1 MSILYTVLT
10 FFVPAV
16 IIICGYI
23 MKNCHSAEPDPT
35 VGYRTVRSMS
45 SREAWAFANE
55 RCGGLWIKI
64 GAAAAAVSLPFCATY
79 FFISTAYGAALMC
92 VLMLLQTAAMLLPI
106 PRVEKELKEKFGDK

>member
-23 MKNCHSAEPDPT
+23 MKNCHSAEPNPT
-35 VGYRTVRSMS
+35 VGYRTARSMS
-45 SREAWAFANE
+45 SRESWVFANE

-64 GAAAAAVSLPFCATY
+64 GSIAAAVSLPFCAAY

-92 VLMLLQTAAMLLPI
+92 ALMLLQTAAMLLSI